1 MTQAETK
8 PPRVV
13 FYRERSG
20 RVPIQTWLEGLP
32 AEHQE
37 KCLKA
42 IEQLQEGGRDLRH
55 PHVHRITAE
64 IYELRTRYSTI
75 RYRLFYFWHD
85 SNVAVL
91 TDGIAKKTSAVSQRD
106 VQRSRNRKRQF
117 EQNPALHTQE
127 IDYAW

>member
-1 MTQAETK
+1 MTQAETRL
-8 PPRVV
+8 PRVV

-20 RVPIQTWLEGLP
+20 RVPIQSWLDGLP

-75 RYRLFYFWHD
+75 RYRLFYFWYEG
-85 SNVAVL
+85 NVAVL

-106 VQRSRNRKRQF
+106 VQRSLNRKRQF

>member
-8 PPRVV
+8 SPRVV
-13 FYRERSG
+13 FYREQSG
-20 RVPIQTWLEGLP
+20 RVPIQKWLDNLP

-37 KCLKA
+37 KCLNA
-42 IEQLQEGGRDLRH
+42 IEQLRESGRDLRH

-75 RYRLFYFWHD
+75 RYRLFYFWYEG
-85 SNVAVL
+85 NVAVL

-106 VQRSRNRKRQF
+106 VQRSLNRKRQF